1 MKLIK
6 LLIVLAA
13 TTYLFGCASGAKQ
26 ENITYQSM
34 QKAKYAQ
41 ELNKNVALD
50 TVSGGRETNPMWTSE
65 ISNQSFLGALRN
77 SLSNQGL
84 YSDKGRYNLQVAM
97 VGVDKPLVGFDMTVT
112 TRVRY
117 TLVDTKTNQ
126 KVFEELVVA
135 PHTATVGDAFV
146 AVTRLRLANEGS
158 AKKNIENFLRRLA
171 QLKIE
176 PQQVSLVK

>member
-1 MKLIK
+1 MKYIK

-13 TTYLFGCASGAKQ
+13 STYLFGCASGAKQ

-34 QKAKYAQ
+34 QKATYAQ
-41 ELNKNVALD
+41 DLNKNVAVN

-65 ISNQSFLGALRN
+65 ISNQAFLGALRK
-77 SLSNQGL
+77 SLTHQDL
-84 YSDKGRYNLQVAM
+84 YSDKGRYNLQVEM

-117 TLVDTKTNQ
+117 KLLDTDSNQ
-126 KVFEELVVA
+126 IVFEELVVA
-135 PHTATVGDAFV
+135 PYTATVGDAFA

-176 PQQVSLVK
+176 AQQVSLAK

>member
-6 LLIVLAA
+6 LLVVLVLS
-13 TTYLFGCASGAKQ
+13 TYLFGCASGAKQ
-26 ENITYQSM
+26 ENIAYKPI
-34 QKAKYAQ
+34 QKATYAP
-41 ELNKNVALD
+41 ELGKNVALNS
-50 TVSGGRETNPMWTSE
+50 VSGGRETNPMWTSE
-65 ISNQSFLGALRN
+65 ISNQAFLGALRN
-77 SLSNQGL
+77 SLTSQDL
-84 YSDKGRYNLQVAM
+84 YSDKGRYNLQVEM

-117 TLVDTKTNQ
+117 RLVDTDSDQ
-126 KVFEELVVA
+126 IVFEELVVA
-135 PHTATVGDAFV
+135 PYTATVGDAFA

-176 PQQVSLVK
+176 PQQVSILN